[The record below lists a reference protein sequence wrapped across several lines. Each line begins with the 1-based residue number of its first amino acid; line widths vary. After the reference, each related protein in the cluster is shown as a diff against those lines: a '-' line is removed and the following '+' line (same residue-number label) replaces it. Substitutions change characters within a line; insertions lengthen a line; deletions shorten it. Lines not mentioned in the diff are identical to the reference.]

1 VPSLCPYLLRSL
13 SFGLE
18 DKFLHPMFYDSM
30 EAANVEFFTFSLLLQ
45 NWETLRLL
53 EMDQIIVIFSL
64 GFVYIWLFVHLQ
76 SFFLASVA
84 VSQIFLSIP
93 ASIFPYAFV
102 LQVKYF
108 GLMQYLTV
116 FIILGVGADDV
127 FVLADAWHQASK

>member
-1 VPSLCPYLLRSL
+1 
-13 SFGLE
+13 
-18 DKFLHPMFYDSM
+18 MFYDSM